1 MLPARIQDEGF
12 CICRVPVIIDQTMHG
27 QGKTPEE
34 LATMAESALEEAA
47 GQLRQILAELAAQ
60 LDPFPAFLNTVSI
73 QAIELEPK
81 FRSVLDRGCVVV
93 CPDGEIR
100 QLELTSIPGVP
111 DVSDVEQVEQFNKLD
126 LPAEEYIVYASTAIR
141 LLVEELRRRRR

>member
-1 MLPARIQDEGF
+1 MLPVRVQDEDF

-34 LATMAESALEEAA
+34 LESIADSALEEAA

-100 QLELTSIPGVP
+100 QLELTGIPGVP
-111 DVSDVEQVEQFNKLD
+111 DVSDVEQVEQFNELD
-126 LPAEEYIVYASTAIR
+126 LPVVEYIIYARTAVGV
-141 LLVEELRRRRR
+141 LVEELRRRRR